1 MFWLIEIQLRLL
13 LIGGDPPWS
22 VINTLLENAL
32 RGVPHPYQQQAGL
45 DFDEPF
51 WELFAEKIRKNNSS
65 TPHQERADLDFYE
78 PFSESLGEKIRK
90 NNSSTSHQEQADLDV
105 YENRGPVHRADGSLL
120 QNCEFLV
127 SVAGIQCGAQGGDVL
142 STTTSEWFPQS

>member
-1 MFWLIEIQLRLL
+1 M
-13 LIGGDPPWS
+13 
-22 VINTLLENAL
+22 
-32 RGVPHPYQQQAGL
+32 
-45 DFDEPF
+45 
-51 WELFAEKIRKNNSS
+51 
-65 TPHQERADLDFYE
+65 DFYE

-127 SVAGIQCGAQGGDVL
+127 SVEGIQCGAHGCDVSLL
-142 STTTSEWFPQS
+142 STTTAE